1 MTTKDK
7 DLLAIPTNSDV
18 YTYGTSFKDLF
29 DCNSD
34 VIERYLKVGMGLW
47 YNEIGVE
54 GWKRYVVTYIRSGV
68 VFLQHEKEKERAFYI
83 SSFAVQ
89 TMSPET
95 IYINELAMYYS
106 KKYGRP
112 IDEVKEDLLN
122 ARWYD
127 YNEKIKIKV
136 ISN

>member
-1 MTTKDK
+1 MATKDK
-7 DLLAIPTNSDV
+7 DLSAIPTNSDV

-34 VIERYLKVGMGLW
+34 AIEQYLKVGMGIW
-47 YNEIGVE
+47 YDEIGGE

-68 VFLQHEKEKERAFYI
+68 VFLRHEEEKERAFYV

-95 IYINELAMYYS
+95 IYINELAEYYS
-106 KKYGRP
+106 SKYDMP
-112 IDEVKEDLLN
+112 IDEVRKDLLN
-122 ARWYD
+122 ARWCD
-127 YNEKIKIKV
+127 YNGKIKIKA
-136 ISN
+136 I

>member
-1 MTTKDK
+1 MTR
-7 DLLAIPTNSDV
+7 INSVIHTNSDV

-34 VIERYLKVGMGLW
+34 AIEQYLKVGMGIW
-47 YNEIGVE
+47 YYEII

-68 VFLQHEKEKERAFYI
+68 VFLQHEEEKERAFYI

-95 IYINELAMYYS
+95 IYINELAEYYS
-106 KKYGRP
+106 KKYNRL

-127 YNEKIKIKV
+127 YNGKIKIKA
-136 ISN
+136 I